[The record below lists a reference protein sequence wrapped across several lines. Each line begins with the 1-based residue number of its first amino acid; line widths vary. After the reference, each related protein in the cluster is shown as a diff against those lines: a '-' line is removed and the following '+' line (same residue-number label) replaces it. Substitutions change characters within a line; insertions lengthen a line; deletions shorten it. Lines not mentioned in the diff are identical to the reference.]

1 MAEFSLIIAMLC
13 KASLTV
19 SKCRDWASNRVKVS
33 FLLMAMASWL
43 YWLWVMGE
51 LAKAIAI
58 TLGRIR
64 AKAR

>member
-1 MAEFSLIIAMLC
+1 MRIAYLG
-13 KASLTV
+13 SG
-19 SKCRDWASNRVKVS
+19 RYRVKVS
-33 FLLMAMASWL
+33 FLPMAMASWL
-43 YWLWVMGE
+43 YWLLVIGE

>member
-51 LAKAIAI
+51 MGMAMA
-58 TLGRIR
+58 LGRIR